1 MSKPPTATRWSWTRR
16 VLGPASLAAVL
27 VLGVAA
33 PSPAQSSDED
43 PRAKREQV
51 RSDAAEV
58 ASSVDALEADADE
71 VSSALAA
78 LESDVA
84 ATDAA
89 LADARR
95 DVDSAELAVERAEE
109 QVAIT
114 EAELGELTDLMRSTA
129 IDAYMGGRYDDAL
142 DEFSA
147 SDANEAAVRK
157 VLLETG
163 TGDHRDVAEELRGT
177 RARLEAERAEADA
190 RREEAEARRSELD
203 QRSAAARTSRD
214 RQASLVADVDERLNA
229 RLGEAAALADL
240 DGELSSQI
248 AADEARVADLARQAR
263 ARDEAAKEQAE
274 AAEAASPP
282 AGGGGGG
289 GPVVIPP
296 DIPTSGDMVNVGGI
310 VVHSSIAGN
319 LRGLLG
325 AAASAGISLSGNGYR
340 DINRQIA
347 LRQQNCGSSQYA
359 IWQMSPSACSP
370 ETAIPGRSMH
380 EQGLA
385 IDFTV
390 NGQFVNSRGSSG
402 FQWLAANAPGYGFRN
417 LPSEPW
423 HWSSTGQ

>member
-1 MSKPPTATRWSWTRR
+1 
-16 VLGPASLAAVL
+16 
-27 VLGVAA
+27 
-33 PSPAQSSDED
+33 
-43 PRAKREQV
+43 
-51 RSDAAEV
+51 
-58 ASSVDALEADADE
+58 
-71 VSSALAA
+71 
-78 LESDVA
+78 
-84 ATDAA
+84 
-89 LADARR
+89 
-95 DVDSAELAVERAEE
+95 
-109 QVAIT
+109 
-114 EAELGELTDLMRSTA
+114 MRSTA